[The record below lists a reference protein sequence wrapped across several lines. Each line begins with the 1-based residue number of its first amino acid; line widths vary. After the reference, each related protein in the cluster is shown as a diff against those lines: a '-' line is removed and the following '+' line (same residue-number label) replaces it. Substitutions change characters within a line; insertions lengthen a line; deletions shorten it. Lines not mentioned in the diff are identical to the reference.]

1 MNPDPFTLR
10 ELLKMADGRGKME
23 WALTS
28 NLMAMIVNV
37 MRDPKKS
44 KAASASEFN
53 PYQQKKHAG
62 KAPLSILRDIW
73 CKQRKG
79 GTPV

>member
-1 MNPDPFTLR
+1 MNPYPFTLR

-23 WALTS
+23 WAQTS
-28 NLMAMIVNV
+28 NLMAMIVTV

>member
-1 MNPDPFTLR
+1 VTPDPFTLR

-23 WALTS
+23 WAQTS
-28 NLMAMIVNV
+28 NLMALIVNV

-44 KAASASEFN
+44 KAVNASDFN
-53 PYQQKKHAG
+53 PYLQKKHAG

>member
-1 MNPDPFTLR
+1 
-10 ELLKMADGRGKME
+10 MADGRGKLE
-23 WALTS
+23 WAQTS

-44 KAASASEFN
+44 KAASASEFK
-53 PYQQKKHAG
+53 PYMQKKYAG

-73 CKQRKG
+73 CKQWEGR
-79 GTPV
+79 TLV